1 MQQVFKKIGTHNGAF
16 HVDEV
21 LACAMLTKYTN
32 EFKNG
37 IITRS
42 RDPNVWAQQDILVDV
57 GGVYDP
63 QTHRYDHHQKEFQ
76 DSFSK
81 DFKIRLSSAGLIY
94 KHFGLEIIQNL
105 ISHINDTVETTIEIQ
120 KVDEKTLNLI
130 YIKLYKNFIQS
141 IDAIDNGINQF
152 PNQDQIKYQINTH
165 LSAVINR
172 FNPTWCEKNQD
183 ENAKFHQALEFV
195 NTELISQMKSIYLGW
210 YPGRYYVVQAYDS
223 RLEQDQSGQI
233 LKLQMALPW
242 KSHIF
247 DIEQERG
254 TVGLIKFV
262 LYPDRNEG
270 WRVQAVSVN
279 EDSFENRKSLK
290 KEWRGVKDIEQ
301 LKEISGIDDIV
312 FVHAS
317 GFIGGARS
325 YENALKMAKLSL
337 E

>member
-37 IITRS
+37 IITRT
-42 RDPNVWAQQDILVDV
+42 RDPAIWAQQDILVDV
-57 GGVYDP
+57 GGIYDP
-63 QTHRYDHHQKEFQ
+63 LTHRYDHHQKEFQ

-81 DFKIRLSSAGLIY
+81 DFHIRLSSAGLIY
-94 KHFGLEIIQNL
+94 KHFGLEIIQN
-105 ISHINDTVETTIEIQ
+105 IINHIIATVDITVEIE
-120 KVDEKTLNLI
+120 KVDDQSLNLM
-130 YIKLYKNFIQS
+130 YLKLYKNFIQS
-141 IDAIDNGINQF
+141 IDAIDNGINQY

-172 FNPTWCEKNQD
+172 FNPSWCEKNQD
-183 ENAKFHQALEFV
+183 ENIKFHQALEFV
-195 NTELISQMKSIYLGW
+195 NNELISQVKSIYLGW
-210 YPGRYYVVQAYDS
+210 YSGRIYVYQAFET
-223 RLEQDQSGQI
+223 RFQQDPSGQI
-233 LKLQMALPW
+233 IKLPIALPW

-247 DIEQERG
+247 EIEQEKG

-262 LYPDRNEG
+262 LYPDKNEG
-270 WRVQAVSVN
+270 WKVQAVSSN

-290 KEWRGVKDIEQ
+290 QEWRGIKDMEQ
-301 LKEISGIDDIV
+301 LKNISGIDDIV

-337 E
+337 D